1 MVMIA
6 ICHGT
11 QAGTSPLTGGGG
23 VSRGQASGAPQRASP
38 PKPRNGGHR
47 LHPTGLSWQSPV
59 PTPNPAPRRDP
70 MSRLTLHRNHTRD
83 LSPLARLLADPD
95 DLTLVNPHAAQPFD
109 PGEWAMKW
117 VGERDDETFYLLDD
131 AGLEV
136 GFVAL
141 RVGIGPEVRHLTY
154 VFVEE
159 RMRGGTGEELARLA
173 ETAAR
178 DLGALSITL
187 KVELDN
193 EPALNLYRKAGYEE
207 LSRRGG
213 MATMRRDLGG

>member
-1 MVMIA
+1 MTELA
-6 ICHGT
+6 T
-11 QAGTSPLTGGGG
+11 
-23 VSRGQASGAPQRASP
+23 
-38 PKPRNGGHR
+38 
-47 LHPTGLSWQSPV
+47 
-59 PTPNPAPRRDP
+59 RR
-70 MSRLTLHRNHTRD
+70 SATRD
-83 LSPLARLLADPD
+83 LAPLARLLADPD
-95 DLTLVNPHAAQPFD
+95 DLGRGNPSAKHPFD
-109 PGEWAMKW
+109 AAEWREKW
-117 VGERDDETFYLLDD
+117 LNEADDEAFYLVDG
-131 AGLEV
+131 AGREV
-136 GFVAL
+136 GFFAL

-213 MATMRRDLGG
+213 IATMRRDLDG